1 MQPLALT
8 AAFFDLDGT
17 LVKSN
22 AVDYYL
28 FLTTQNL
35 SSVKR
40 WWLTAQ
46 LVCKA
51 PYYLALDRLN
61 RDRFN
66 QAFYRNYRGFSTD
79 DCQQWSQVLFQEMIY
94 PQLRPDAL
102 ACITQHKAQGRQ
114 IVLVTGSLDFI
125 VAPLA
130 EFLGASALTSRLQS
144 NQGHYTGELLGTS
157 MIGEE
162 KAKAIRRIASDLSLD
177 LQQSYAYGDSAADL
191 PMLNTVAHPV
201 AVNPDA
207 KVRRVAQDRGWTI
220 EEWKPPQS
228 R

>member
-28 FLTTQNL
+28 YLATQDL
-35 SSVKR
+35 PSVKR

-46 LVCKA
+46 LVCRA
-51 PYYLALDRLN
+51 PYYLVLDRLN
-61 RDRFN
+61 RSRFN
-66 QAFYRNYRGFSTD
+66 QVFYRNYRGFSTVH
-79 DCQQWSQVLFQEMIY
+79 CQQRSQILFQEMIY
-94 PQLRPDAL
+94 PQLRPGAL
-102 ACITQHKAQGRQ
+102 ECITQHKAQGRQ

-130 EFLGASALTSRLQS
+130 EFLGAKALTSRLQS
-144 NQGHYTGELLGTS
+144 DQGHYTGELLGAS

-162 KAKAIRRIASDLSLD
+162 KARAIREMASDLSIN

-191 PMLNTVAHPV
+191 PMLDTVAYPV

-207 KVRRVAQDRGWTI
+207 RVRRVAQQRGWAI
-220 EEWKPPQS
+220 EEWRPPQS
-228 R
+228 K

>member
-1 MQPLALT
+1 
-8 AAFFDLDGT
+8 
-17 LVKSN
+17 
-22 AVDYYL
+22 
-28 FLTTQNL
+28 
-35 SSVKR
+35 
-40 WWLTAQ
+40 
-46 LVCKA
+46 
-51 PYYLALDRLN
+51 
-61 RDRFN
+61 
-66 QAFYRNYRGFSTD
+66 
-79 DCQQWSQVLFQEMIY
+79 
-94 PQLRPDAL
+94 
-102 ACITQHKAQGRQ
+102 
-114 IVLVTGSLDFI
+114 
-125 VAPLA
+125 
-130 EFLGASALTSRLQS
+130 LTSRLQS

-207 KVRRVAQDRGWTI
+207 RVRRVAQDRGWTI

>member
-1 MQPLALT
+1 ME

-17 LVKSN
+17 LVESN
-22 AVDYYL
+22 VVDYYL
-28 FLTTQNL
+28 YLATQNL
-35 SSVKR
+35 PSVKR

-51 PYYLALDRLN
+51 PYYLLLDRLN
-61 RDRFN
+61 RSRFN
-66 QAFYRNYRGFSTD
+66 QVFYRNYRGFSTD
-79 DCQQWSQVLFQEMIY
+79 HCQQWSQILFQEMIY
-94 PQLRPDAL
+94 PRLRPGAIE
-102 ACITQHKAQGRQ
+102 CITQHKAQGRQ

-130 EFLGASALTSRLQS
+130 EFLGAKALTSRLQS
-144 NQGHYTGELLGTS
+144 DQGHYTGELLGAS

-162 KAKAIRRIASDLSLD
+162 KAKAIREMASDLSIN

-191 PMLNTVAHPV
+191 PMLDTVAYPV

-207 KVRRVAQDRGWTI
+207 RVRRVAQQRGWAI
-220 EEWKPPQS
+220 EEWKPPQFK
-228 R
+228 